1 MATQNGQSGDVAKS
15 AVLQYGGQAVI
26 EGVMMRSPRYF
37 AVACRKPDGEIVVQ
51 REDVDKSIL
60 GKLKWLNVPFLRGT
74 LALIDAMALGSKALA
89 FASHVQLEAEQAA
102 QDKNA
107 AAANGREPS
116 QAQQGTAANGREAS
130 QVQITP
136 IASGREP
143 SPAQEAEAVLNATAA
158 SAATGPIVTPGTGSE
173 RGKINEIQVGGSL
186 VFGLIFGL
194 ALFVFL
200 PTWITGA
207 VKHFVPAV
215 AHAARPDRWLNV
227 ADGVIKMVIFFG
239 YILLISLMPQIKRVF
254 MYHGAEHK
262 AINTLEAGLPL
273 TRENA
278 LKASRIHPRCGTSF
292 IFIVLVINLIVFVFL
307 PRPDNVLVRFRL
319 HIAVIPLVAGISYEV
334 IRFAGHFRRFPIV
347 MAVFAPGMW
356 SQYLTT
362 REPDDSQ
369 VEVALAALFSVLEA
383 EGHLTLLGLDG
394 EAPNPL
400 EPEAAIA

>member
-1 MATQNGQSGDVAKS
+1 MTTQNGAKREVETTG

-37 AVACRKPDGEIVVQ
+37 AVACRKPNGEIVVQ

-60 GKLKWLNVPFLRGT
+60 GRLKWLNVPFLRGT
-74 LALIDAMALGSKALA
+74 LALIDAMALGSRALA

-102 QDKNA
+102 KQGVSTDSVDPKPPSA
-107 AAANGREPS
+107 A
-116 QAQQGTAANGREAS
+116 REAS
-130 QVQITP
+130 EKVTAI
-136 IASGREP
+136 
-143 SPAQEAEAVLNATAA
+143 AA
-158 SAATGPIVTPGTGSE
+158 SAVNGPVVAPGTGGTQ
-173 RGKINEIQVGGSL
+173 GKINEIQVGGSL
-186 VFGLIFGL
+186 LFGLAFGLI
-194 ALFVFL
+194 LFVFV

-207 VKHFVPAV
+207 VNHFVPAISQGS
-215 AHAARPDRWLNV
+215 HPGRWLNV

-239 YILLISLMPQIKRVF
+239 YISLISFMPQIRRVF

-278 LKASRIHPRCGTSF
+278 LSASRIHPRCGTSF
-292 IFIVLVINLIVFVFL
+292 IFIVLVINLIVFAFL
-307 PRPDNVLVRFRL
+307 PRPDNVLMRFLL
-319 HIAVIPLVAGISYEV
+319 HVAVIPFVAGISYEV

-362 REPDDSQ
+362 REPDASQ
-369 VEVALAALFSVLEA
+369 VEVALAALYSVLEA
-383 EGHLTLLGLDG
+383 EGHTSLIGVEDD
-394 EAPNPL
+394 EPNPL
-400 EPEAAIA
+400 EPEAALA

>member
-1 MATQNGQSGDVAKS
+1 MTTQNGAKREVETTG

-37 AVACRKPDGEIVVQ
+37 AVACRKPNGEIVVQ

-74 LALIDAMALGSKALA
+74 LALIDAMALGSRALA

-102 QDKNA
+102 KQGVSTDSVDPKP
-107 AAANGREPS
+107 PS
-116 QAQQGTAANGREAS
+116 ALREAS
-130 QVQITP
+130 ADITA
-136 IASGREP
+136 I
-143 SPAQEAEAVLNATAA
+143 AA
-158 SAATGPIVTPGTGSE
+158 SAANGPVVSPGAGGTQ
-173 RGKINEIQVGGSL
+173 GKINEIQVGGSL
-186 VFGLIFGL
+186 LFGLAFGLI
-194 ALFVFL
+194 LFVFV

-207 VKHFVPAV
+207 VNHFVPAISQGS
-215 AHAARPDRWLNV
+215 HPGRWLNV

-239 YILLISLMPQIKRVF
+239 YISLISFMPQIRRVF

-278 LKASRIHPRCGTSF
+278 LSASRIHPRCGTSF
-292 IFIVLVINLIVFVFL
+292 IFIVLVINLIVFAFL
-307 PRPDNVLVRFRL
+307 PRPENVLMRFLL
-319 HIAVIPLVAGISYEV
+319 HVAVIPFVAGISYEV

-362 REPDDSQ
+362 REPDASQ
-369 VEVALAALFSVLEA
+369 VEVALAALYSVLEA
-383 EGHLTLLGLDG
+383 EGHTSLIGVEDD
-394 EAPNPL
+394 APNPL
-400 EPEAAIA
+400 EPEAALA

>member
-1 MATQNGQSGDVAKS
+1 MTTQNGAKREVETTG

-37 AVACRKPDGEIVVQ
+37 AVACRKPNGEIVVQ

-60 GKLKWLNVPFLRGT
+60 GRLKWLNVPFLRGT
-74 LALIDAMALGSKALA
+74 LALIDAMALGSRALA

-102 QDKNA
+102 KQGVSTDSVDPKPPSA
-107 AAANGREPS
+107 A
-116 QAQQGTAANGREAS
+116 REAS
-130 QVQITP
+130 EKVTAI
-136 IASGREP
+136 
-143 SPAQEAEAVLNATAA
+143 AA
-158 SAATGPIVTPGTGSE
+158 SAVNGPVVAPGAGGAQ
-173 RGKINEIQVGGSL
+173 GKINEIQVGGSL
-186 VFGLIFGL
+186 LFGLAFGLI
-194 ALFVFL
+194 LFVFV

-207 VKHFVPAV
+207 VNHFVPAISQGS
-215 AHAARPDRWLNV
+215 HPGRWLNV

-239 YILLISLMPQIKRVF
+239 YISLISFMPQIRRVF

-278 LKASRIHPRCGTSF
+278 LSASRIHPRCGTSF
-292 IFIVLVINLIVFVFL
+292 IFIVLVINLIVFAFL
-307 PRPDNVLVRFRL
+307 PRPDNVLMRFLL
-319 HIAVIPLVAGISYEV
+319 HVAVIPFVAGISYEV

-362 REPDDSQ
+362 REPDASQ
-369 VEVALAALFSVLEA
+369 VEVALAALYSVLEA
-383 EGHLTLLGLDG
+383 EGHTSLIGVEDD
-394 EAPNPL
+394 APNPL
-400 EPEAAIA
+400 EPEAALA